1 MTRPAALR
9 PVLWQ
14 LGLVA
19 VAVLLLEGAVRG
31 GWVNPFFLAPPT
43 LAGQVLWAELV
54 TGRVLGLVLV
64 TVAEIG
70 VALLAA
76 VSVGLVAGFL
86 LWRYRALGAAY
97 EPLLGAIFA
106 SPIILLYP
114 VALVIFGRTS
124 AAVVVVSAVFGL
136 IPVALNTRTAFA
148 HVSPVLVRVG
158 SSMSLSRRQMFRHI
172 LVPAAAPTV
181 FSGFR
186 LSLTYIL
193 KSVLG
198 LEYVI
203 QVGGLGRWV
212 SDAAYRFAIPEVY
225 AGVLGTLLLSVL
237 FVVAINRGE
246 RWVRG

>member
-1 MTRPAALR
+1 LR
-9 PVLWQ
+9 

-19 VAVLLLEGAVRG
+19 VVVLGLEAAVRG

-43 LAGQVLWAELV
+43 LAGRVLWTEV
-54 TGRVLGLVLV
+54 VSGPVLALVLL

-70 VALLAA
+70 IALLGSVA
-76 VSVGLVAGFL
+76 VGLVAGFL

-97 EPLLGAIFA
+97 EPLLGAVFA

-124 AAVVVVSAVFGL
+124 AAVVVVSAIFGL

-158 SSMSLSRRQMFRHI
+158 SSMNLTRRQMFRHV
-172 LVPAAAPTV
+172 LMPAAAPTV
-181 FSGFR
+181 FGGFR

-203 QVGGLGRWV
+203 QVGGLGMWV

>member
-1 MTRPAALR
+1 VAAAYPA
-9 PVLWQ
+9 LWR

-19 VAVLLLEGAVRG
+19 VGVLALEAAVQGR
-31 GWVNPFFLAPPT
+31 WVNPFFLAPPSE
-43 LAGQVLWAELV
+43 AGRVLWAELV
-54 TGRVLGLVLV
+54 SGQVLALVFL

-76 VSVGLVAGFL
+76 VGVGLVAGFL

-97 EPLLGAIFA
+97 EPLLGAVFA

-124 AAVVVVSAVFGL
+124 GAVVVVSAVFGL

-148 HVSPVLVRVG
+148 HVSPALVRVG
-158 SSMSLSRRQMFRHI
+158 SSMNLTRGQVFRHI

-198 LEYVI
+198 LEYVV
-203 QVGGLGRWV
+203 QVGGLGMWV

-246 RWVRG
+246 RWVRR

>member
-1 MTRPAALR
+1 VSASRARPA
-9 PVLWQ
+9 LWR
-14 LGLVA
+14 LALVA
-19 VAVLLLEGAVRG
+19 AAVLLLEAAVQGR
-31 GWVNPFFLAPPT
+31 WVNPFFLAPPS
-43 LAGQVLWAELV
+43 LAGRVLWAELV
-54 TGRVLGLVLV
+54 SGRVLALVLV

-76 VSVGLVAGFL
+76 VAAGVVAGFL
-86 LWRYRALGAAY
+86 LWRHRALGAAY
-97 EPLLGAIFA
+97 EPLLGAVFA

-114 VALVIFGRTS
+114 VALVLFGRTS
-124 AAVVVVSAVFGL
+124 GAVVVVSAVFGL

-158 SSMSLSRRQMFRHI
+158 SSMNLTRGQMFRHI

-198 LEYVI
+198 LEYVV
-203 QVGGLGRWV
+203 QVGGLGMWV

-225 AGVLGTLLLSVL
+225 AGVLGTLILSVL
-237 FVVAINRGE
+237 FVLAINRGE

>member
-1 MTRPAALR
+1 MTLR
-9 PVLWQ
+9 PVLSR

-19 VAVLLLEGAVRG
+19 AVLLGLEAAVRG

-43 LAGQVLWAELV
+43 LAGRVLWTEV
-54 TGRVLGLVLV
+54 VRGPVLALVLL
-64 TVAEIG
+64 TVATIG
-70 VALLAA
+70 IALLGA
-76 VSVGLVAGFL
+76 VTVGLVAGFL
-86 LWRYRALGAAY
+86 LWRYRALGAVC
-97 EPLLGAIFA
+97 EPLLGPVFA

-136 IPVALNTRTAFA
+136 IPVALSARTAFA

-158 SSMSLSRRQMFRHI
+158 SSLNLTRGQMFRHI

-198 LEYVI
+198 LEYVV
-203 QVGGLGRWV
+203 QVGGLGRWI

-225 AGVLGTLLLSVL
+225 AGVLGTLVLSVP

>member
-1 MTRPAALR
+1 VAA
-9 PVLWQ
+9 
-14 LGLVA
+14 
-19 VAVLLLEGAVRG
+19 AVLLLEAAVQGR
-31 GWVNPFFLAPPT
+31 WVNPFFLAPPS
-43 LAGQVLWAELV
+43 LAARVLWAELV
-54 TGRVLGLVLV
+54 SGRVLALVLV

-76 VSVGLVAGFL
+76 VAAGVVAGFL
-86 LWRYRALGAAY
+86 LWRHRALGAAY
-97 EPLLGAIFA
+97 EPLLGAVFA

-114 VALVIFGRTS
+114 VALVLFGRTS
-124 AAVVVVSAVFGL
+124 GAVVVVSAVFGL

-158 SSMSLSRRQMFRHI
+158 SSMNLTRGQMFRHI

-198 LEYVI
+198 LEYVV
-203 QVGGLGRWV
+203 QVGGLGMWV

-225 AGVLGTLLLSVL
+225 AGVLGTLILSVL
-237 FVVAINRGE
+237 FVLAINRGE

>member
-1 MTRPAALR
+1 VAAAYPA
-9 PVLWQ
+9 LWR

-19 VAVLLLEGAVRG
+19 VGVLALEAAVRA

-43 LAGQVLWAELV
+43 VAGRVLWAELV
-54 TGRVLGLVLV
+54 GGPVLGLVLL

-76 VSVGLVAGFL
+76 VAVGLVAGFL
-86 LWRYRALGAAY
+86 LWRYRTLGAAY
-97 EPLLGAIFA
+97 EPLLGAVFA

-124 AAVVVVSAVFGL
+124 GAVVVVSAVFGL

-148 HVSPVLVRVG
+148 HVSPALVRVG
-158 SSMSLSRRQMFRHI
+158 SSMNLTRGQMFRHI

-198 LEYVI
+198 LEYVV
-203 QVGGLGRWV
+203 QVGGLGMWV

-246 RWVRG
+246 RWVRR